1 MPPKSAAQ
9 KKVEAQAK
17 AIAEREALLKAK
29 ENELAELR
37 KQIELAVADKVQHQT
52 PKSKIF
58 NKWRFLL
65 TVIIRNSCK
74 CSAVDAVRESRNYLC
89 L

>member
-9 KKVEAQAK
+9 KKMEAQAK

-37 KQIELAVADKVQHQT
+37 KQIELAV
-52 PKSKIF
+52 S
-58 NKWRFLL
+58 N
-65 TVIIRNSCK
+65 
-74 CSAVDAVRESRNYLC
+74 
-89 L
+89 